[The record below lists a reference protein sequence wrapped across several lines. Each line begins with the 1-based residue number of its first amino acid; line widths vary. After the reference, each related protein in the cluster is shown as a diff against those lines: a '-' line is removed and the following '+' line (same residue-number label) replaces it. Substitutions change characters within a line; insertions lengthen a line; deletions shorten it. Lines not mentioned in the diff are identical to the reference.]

1 MFCLSRLLLPGQIH
15 HIIKAGS
22 GNYKM
27 VANKSI
33 YSLKQPETLSGVLD
47 QLVKGIEISEGR
59 VYAGAVQ
66 KGRLDEQ
73 RDMVLSFQ
81 AQGDE
86 CRLMHA
92 SVFFGRS
99 GIFKPWVELYNI
111 QNPVT
116 INNTAFALFDSDLE
130 YRLIRLFMQA
140 VAPGGK
146 LFAEYENDPETAKAL
161 KLDVPVPASR
171 MGNIMFQN
179 GATWFKDWYYPEGFM
194 EGGRKLQGEKPIS
207 REAENRHLNR
217 IQERLQ
223 YFLKTTRPLQKSSED
238 TEKDPV
244 QRAVKRAE
252 TMLDKPP
259 FSSD

>member
-1 MFCLSRLLLPGQIH
+1 MNEKTSKRTHRMEQ
-15 HIIKAGS
+15 KY
-22 GNYKM
+22 GND
-27 VANKSI
+27 
-33 YSLKQPETLSGVLD
+33 SLQPHEGLSGVLD
-47 QLVKGIEISEGR
+47 RLVKGFEISEGR

-73 RDMVLSFQ
+73 NDMVLSFQ
-81 AQGDE
+81 SQGDE

-92 SVFFGRS
+92 SMFFGRS
-99 GIFKPWVELYNI
+99 DIFKPWVELYNI

-116 INNTAFALFDSDLE
+116 INNTDFALFDSDLE
-130 YRLIRLFMQA
+130 YRLIRLFLQA
-140 VAPGGK
+140 TAPGGK
-146 LFAEYENDPETAKAL
+146 LFAEYENDPETAQAL
-161 KLDVPVPASR
+161 KLDIPAPVSR

-207 REAENRHLNR
+207 REAENRHLKR
-217 IQERLQ
+217 IHERLQ
-223 YFLKTTRPLQKSSED
+223 SFLKASRPLQKSSED

-244 QRAVKRAE
+244 ERAVKRAE
-252 TMLDKPP
+252 TMLGKPP